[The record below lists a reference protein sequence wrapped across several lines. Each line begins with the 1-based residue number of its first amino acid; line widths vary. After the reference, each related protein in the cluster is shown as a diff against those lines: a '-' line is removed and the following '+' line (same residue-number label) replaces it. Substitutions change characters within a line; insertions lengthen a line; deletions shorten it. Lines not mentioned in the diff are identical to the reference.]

1 MDREYITV
9 AEAARK
15 LGISDRAVRQWI
27 ASGKLEAER
36 NGRSWQIPTSAISNG
51 KESEADFHVTAQMR
65 SEIDYLRSELAE
77 KNRQIE
83 TQADQIALLQTDM
96 SEQSKRADT
105 IIMQM
110 TQQLDRA
117 HLQLE
122 DLRQCRTLWQ
132 RIKGVF
138 VVESG

>member
-15 LGISDRAVRQWI
+15 LGVSDRAVRQWI
-27 ASGKLEAER
+27 TSGKLEAER
-36 NGRSWQIPTSAISNG
+36 NGRSWQIPSSAISNG

-83 TQADQIALLQTDM
+83 NQADQIALLQTDM

-110 TQQLDRA
+110 TP
-117 HLQLE
+117 
-122 DLRQCRTLWQ
+122 TT
-132 RIKGVF
+132 
-138 VVESG
+138 

>member
-1 MDREYITV
+1 MSKEYITV

-36 NGRSWQIPTSAISNG
+36 NGRSWRIPASAIQNG
-51 KESEADFHVTAQMR
+51 SESEDSPRVIPQMQ
-65 SEIDYLRSELAE
+65 SEIDYLRSDLAE

-83 TQADQIALLQTDM
+83 SQADQIISLQADL
-96 SEQSKRADT
+96 SEQSKRHDT

-122 DLRQCRTLWQ
+122 DMRKRP
-132 RIKGVF
+132 
-138 VVESG
+138 SGWRRLFRWT